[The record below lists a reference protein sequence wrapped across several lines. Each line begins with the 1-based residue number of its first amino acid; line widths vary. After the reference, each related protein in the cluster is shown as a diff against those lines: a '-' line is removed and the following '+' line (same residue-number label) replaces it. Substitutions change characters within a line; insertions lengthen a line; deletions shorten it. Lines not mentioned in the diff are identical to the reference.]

1 MASNKTRDIVPWTQA
16 HNRQWY
22 VWRIHWG
29 KAKNIKEVVLPIN
42 ICAVH
47 CNFILQKKSIS
58 KWYLRYV
65 KLIRYSLFRSVPI
78 LGQKNRIWGNYGILG
93 KFVQI
98 GIWCILIIS
107 SSWVSNRVNKL
118 TVCLSSASIGF
129 GRKMQISWGK
139 PKIVNRLIFQ
149 KKKNILR
156 APRSFDGEKYIDVT
170 LS

>member
-1 MASNKTRDIVPWTQA
+1 MICLKDTLKE
-16 HNRQWY
+16 
-22 VWRIHWG
+22 G
-29 KAKNIKEVVLPIN
+29 KEHQSSGCRAL
-42 ICAVH
+42 

-65 KLIRYSLFRSVPI
+65 KLVRYSLLRSVPF
-78 LGQKNRIWGNYGILG
+78 LGRRTNRIWGNYGILG

-118 TVCLSSASIGF
+118 RLVYHRFLFGSSAKCKFHEETQRLWIAWFFREKEHFRGCT
-129 GRKMQISWGK
+129 SW
-139 PKIVNRLIFQ
+139 
-149 KKKNILR
+149 
-156 APRSFDGEKYIDVT
+156 DGEKYIDLT